1 MFQLKD
7 KKFFVTG
14 GSRGI
19 GAGIAKYLANA
30 GSQVAISFS
39 SNEAAAQE
47 VLKEMPGDGHLCV
60 SMNISNKESV
70 DEAFKQVLEKF
81 NGLDGLINNA
91 GITKDQL
98 MLRMNEDDFTQV
110 VQTNLTGTF
119 LCSKAVLK
127 PMMKAR
133 KGSIVNIT
141 SVIGQM
147 GNAGQA
153 NYAASKAG
161 IEGFS
166 KSLAKEMGSRG
177 IRVNCIAPG
186 FITTNM
192 TDEMSEEQ
200 KKGILDATALQRMG
214 NVDDIASAVAF
225 LLSDEAGY
233 ITGHTLS
240 VNGGMYM

>member
-192 TDEMSEEQ
+192 TDEMSEEH